1 MWRREKSEGRI
12 QEKEFLV
19 EAEKE
24 ENTGSHVAFPQR
36 GEGLGF
42 THGNVVMALVSH
54 HTRAKINEE
63 FSIIRCL
70 NRDLMYGYNKIDV

>member
-1 MWRREKSEGRI
+1 MEKGEEPGRNSV
-12 QEKEFLV
+12 KEFLV

-24 ENTGSHVAFPQR
+24 ENTGSYVPFPQW
-36 GEGLGF
+36 GERLGF

-54 HTRAKINEE
+54 HTRVKINEE

-70 NRDLMYGYNKIDV
+70 DRDLMYGYNKIDI

>member
-1 MWRREKSEGRI
+1 MEKREGRGKI

-24 ENTGSHVAFPQR
+24 NTGSYVPFPQW
-36 GEGLGF
+36 GERLGF

-54 HTRAKINEE
+54 HTRVKINEE

-70 NRDLMYGYNKIDV
+70 DRDLMYGYNKIDV

>member
-1 MWRREKSEGRI
+1 
-12 QEKEFLV
+12 
-19 EAEKE
+19 
-24 ENTGSHVAFPQR
+24 
-36 GEGLGF
+36 
-42 THGNVVMALVSH
+42 MALVSH